1 MTSSMATRLFLH
13 PAISELFVALG
24 LVLFLSCHP
33 SQPGG
38 LDGSQL
44 GAWSQRHLT
53 RRLDFV
59 LLLFLL
65 LLPLLLPRL
74 LLLVRHLACL
84 DAVQPLAL
92 PTLLFDHH
100 GGVFLFSLSLL
111 ASGQRPTYIHA
122 ASNCAYGAIVA
133 WRPHSLRNPM

>member
-1 MTSSMATRLFLH
+1 MATRLFLH
-13 PAISELFVALG
+13 PAIFELFVALG
-24 LVLFLSCHP
+24 LVLFLSCHS
-33 SQPGG
+33 SQPRG

-44 GAWSQRHLT
+44 GAWSQKHLT
-53 RRLDFV
+53 RRPLLV
-59 LLLFLL
+59 LLFFLP

-74 LLLVRHLACL
+74 QLPVHLQQCL

-111 ASGQRPTYIHA
+111 ASGQRPTCIHLA
-122 ASNCAYGAIVA
+122 CMCAYGAIWV
-133 WRPHSLRNPM
+133 WLPHSLRNPM